1 MTDCKLV
8 ESFFVEQTAKYRA
21 LINQYLQH
29 SLEDML
35 PANTEAD
42 RELKQSVQYSL
53 LQNGKRFRPVLCLLT
68 AQALHRGEGF
78 SEEKVLPLAAAIEMI
93 HTYSLIHD
101 DLPCMDNDDFRR
113 GQPTNHKVFGESTA
127 LLAGDCLLTLSF
139 ELLAQKFSD
148 NSTLAVQL
156 IRLLSQAAGFVGMI
170 GGQAVD
176 IKAKTDKFS
185 QIDDLLKMHARKTG
199 AMIRICCEGA
209 ALIAGVQ
216 GKDIILWR
224 KFGEQLGLA
233 FQIKDDLLDSEP
245 EKLEVGSIPELI
257 GWEQT
262 KLLLE
267 STQNQAQLILNE
279 LGLAN
284 CLLKNM
290 LEYNLSREL

>member
-1 MTDCKLV
+1 MTDCKIV
-8 ESFFVEQTAKYRA
+8 ESFFIEQTAKQRA
-21 LINQYLQH
+21 LINHYLQNC
-29 SLEDML
+29 LEELL

-42 RELKQSVQYSL
+42 RELKKSVQYSL

-68 AQALHRGEGF
+68 AQALNRGEG
-78 SEEKVLPLAAAIEMI
+78 SIEEKVLPLAAAIEMI

-139 ELLAQKFSD
+139 ELLAQKFAD
-148 NSTLAVQL
+148 NSALAVQL

-176 IKAKTDKFS
+176 IKAKTDKLS

-199 AMIRICCEGA
+199 AMIRICCEGT
-209 ALIAGVQ
+209 ALISGAQ
-216 GKDIILWR
+216 EKELLLWR
-224 KFGEQLGLA
+224 KFGEHLGLA

-245 EKLEVGSIPELI
+245 EQLEEGSIPELI
-257 GWEQT
+257 GWDQT

-267 STQNQAQLILNE
+267 TTQHQAQLILNE
-279 LGLAN
+279 LGQAN

-290 LEYNLSREL
+290 LEYNFSREL

>member
-8 ESFFVEQTAKYRA
+8 ESFFIEQTAKQRA

-29 SLEDML
+29 NLEELL

-42 RELKQSVQYSL
+42 LELKKSVQYSL
-53 LQNGKRFRPVLCLLT
+53 LQNGKKFRPVLCLLT
-68 AQALHRGEGF
+68 AQALHCA
-78 SEEKVLPLAAAIEMI
+78 EEKVLPLAAAIEMI

-139 ELLAQKFSD
+139 ELLANKFPD
-148 NSTLAVQL
+148 NSALAVQL
-156 IRLLSQAAGFVGMI
+156 IRLLTQAAGFAGMI

-176 IKAKTDKFS
+176 IKAKTDKLTRV
-185 QIDDLLKMHARKTG
+185 DDLLKMHARKTG
-199 AMIRICCEGA
+199 AMIRICCEGT
-209 ALIAGVQ
+209 ALVAGA
-216 GKDIILWR
+216 KDKEILLWK

-245 EKLEVGSIPELI
+245 GKLEEGSIPELL
-257 GWEQT
+257 GWDQT
-262 KLLLE
+262 KILLE
-267 STQNQAQLILNE
+267 ETQSQAQLILTE

-290 LEYNLSREL
+290 LEYNFSREL